1 MVHEESG
8 EPIVELLDLE
18 FLLEPEGHDSGQESE
33 SGRTF
38 KPVLLPALV
47 PGVGLGLA
55 FSASNEPVV
64 PKHNELF
71 LVLLPECRSCSEKQK
86 CGHVQNAL
94 AQTSDLKVNHHN
106 TLGFWVPNEVT
117 WMSVMMN
124 NGPLVFWI

>member
-1 MVHEESG
+1 MVYEESG
-8 EPIVELLDLE
+8 EPIVELFDLE
-18 FLLEPEGHDSGQESE
+18 FLLEPEGHDGGQESE

-47 PGVGLGLA
+47 PGVGLALA
-55 FSASNEPVV
+55 FSTSNKLVV
-64 PKHNELF
+64 PKLHELA

-86 CGHVQNAL
+86 CGNVQNAL
-94 AQTSDLKVNHHN
+94 AKTSDLKVNHHN
-106 TLGFWVPNEVT
+106 TLGLWVPNEVT